1 MEWSGSNLGTVCLRN
16 GGMDAQPRGR
26 SHGRWGRGLLR
37 PGCAAGVTPRV
48 GGDGYSVEAGW
59 LASGGAKGPRRD
71 GRAADSSRATTGSAD
86 ASTAMACVKG

>member
-48 GGDGYSVEAGW
+48 GGLV
-59 LASGGAKGPRRD
+59 SGGGMASQRWSQGP
-71 GRAADSSRATTGSAD
+71 
-86 ASTAMACVKG
+86 